1 MRLAW
6 AKLFSRDM
14 ASDPNIKSGNKPGDF
29 PEPYRRA
36 SSFML
41 NDLLAVSAH
50 GNRQHMTADEI
61 WRAQPGQAA
70 KFLDT
75 GRDVSQEHLRKALS
89 NALKHIDDLER
100 QLESLRKV

>member
-1 MRLAW
+1 
-6 AKLFSRDM
+6 
-14 ASDPNIKSGNKPGDF
+14 
-29 PEPYRRA
+29 
-36 SSFML
+36 ML
-41 NDLLAVSAH
+41 NDLLTVSTH

>member
-6 AKLFSRDM
+6 AKLSSRDM
-14 ASDPNIKSGNKPGDF
+14 ATDPNIKSGMKPGDF
-29 PEPYRRA
+29 PEHRRA

-41 NDLLAVSAH
+41 NDLLTVSAH